1 MTAISDRL
9 SRGLQAAQS
18 GDLDTAKSILGEVA
32 DVDDSFAPVGGL
44 SPQTQARYYEL
55 LGEVLEHEDDADLAD
70 EAFARMDAL
79 QCEVYEIEAAAE
91 TGAAI
96 DDAPE
101 HAATHPPPPETT
113 TALDI
118 VDTTMTTDD
127 PALAHDDPLDDE
139 APCSDDLALMVAL
152 DQEIASLIDE
162 QPLGHDDVAWAQSAL
177 TETLEQ
183 YTRDAQGEHAQR
195 HTRSLHA
202 AVELTTHTRKEHWEE
217 VQHREAITHRADPC
231 GGDADAPDTWTH
243 RHVEHISIKRTT
255 YVYERATDA
264 LPATQDDPETSDAD

>member
-1 MTAISDRL
+1 MTAINDRL

-79 QCEVYEIEAAAE
+79 QCEAYEIEAAAE
-91 TGAAI
+91 TGAAL

-101 HAATHPPPPETT
+101 YTATHHPPPATT

-118 VDTTMTTDD
+118 VDSTMTTDD
-127 PALAHDDPLDDE
+127 TALDHDD
-139 APCSDDLALMVAL
+139 PCSDDLALMVAL

-162 QPLGHDDVAWAQSAL
+162 QPLGHDDVAWAQSTL

-202 AVELTTHTRKEHWEE
+202 AVAFTTHTRKEHWEE

-231 GGDADAPDTWTH
+231 GGDADAPDPWTH

-255 YVYERATDA
+255 YVYEHAADA
-264 LPATQDDPETSDAD
+264 LLAIQVDPETSNAD